1 MGKVCDGW
9 GGLVTTNKSKIPK
22 ENYKLLIPK
31 VDYLLKYV
39 GKRKATSTM
48 PRVKTSKFYLNK
60 KCAHAKNEV
69 MFAQI
74 FHDSIF

>member
-1 MGKVCDGW
+1 VKA
-9 GGLVTTNKSKIPK
+9 
-22 ENYKLLIPK
+22 NYKLLIPK

-39 GKRKATSTM
+39 GKRKATSIM
-48 PRVKTSKFYLNK
+48 PRVKNKKFYVNK

-74 FHDSIF
+74 LHDSIF